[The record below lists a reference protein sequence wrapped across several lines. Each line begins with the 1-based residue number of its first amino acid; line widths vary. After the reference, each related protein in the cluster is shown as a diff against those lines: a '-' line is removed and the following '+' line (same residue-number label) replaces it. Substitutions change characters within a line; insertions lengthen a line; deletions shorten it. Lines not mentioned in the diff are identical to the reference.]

1 MNSSEYVNLI
11 YGLKKLI
18 MEQFIS
24 ENSKTSE
31 NSKNNEQG
39 ETNMKMN
46 LTEFL
51 VLKELINKLV
61 KEQLS
66 SETSKNN
73 KNKLGGH
80 YEEYDE
86 NGNLIFSANFK
97 NGLLKGY
104 IEGIGNIALKKPE
117 NE

>member
-1 MNSSEYVNLI
+1 MAMNSSEYVNLI

-24 ENSKTSE
+24 ENSK
-31 NSKNNEQG
+31 NNEQG

-51 VLKELINKLV
+51 VLKDLINKLI
-61 KEQLS
+61 KEQLN

-73 KNKLGGH
+73 KNKLGDH

-86 NGNLIFSANFK
+86 DGNLIFSANFK
-97 NGLLKGY
+97 DGLLKGY
-104 IEGIGNIALKKPE
+104 IEGIGNITLKKPE
-117 NE
+117 ND

>member
-24 ENSKTSE
+24 ENSK
-31 NSKNNEQG
+31 NNEQG

-51 VLKELINKLV
+51 ILKDLIKKII
-61 KEQLS
+61 KEEQMNG
-66 SETSKNN
+66 ETSKNN
-73 KNKLGGH
+73 KLGGY

-86 NGNLIFSANFK
+86 DGNLIFSANFK

-104 IEGIGNIALKKPE
+104 IEGIGNITLKKPE
-117 NE
+117 ND

>member
-1 MNSSEYVNLI
+1 MAI
-11 YGLKKLI
+11 T
-18 MEQFIS
+18 IS
-24 ENSKTSE
+24 ELLMIRDFVKDSIKE
-31 NSKNNEQG
+31 EQ
-39 ETNMKMN
+39 MN
-46 LTEFL
+46 
-51 VLKELINKLV
+51 
-61 KEQLS
+61 

-86 NGNLIFSANFK
+86 DGNLIFSANFK
-97 NGLLKGY
+97 NGLLKGH